1 MALEYFLIA
10 SEMFHG
16 YFQKKVGKSGDY
28 RKLVK
33 DHEGRL
39 SVIFDIMLHG
49 IAKEPIEKKE
59 EV

>member
-39 SVIFDIMLHG
+39 SVIFDIMPVSYTHLTL
-49 IAKEPIEKKE
+49 PTT
-59 EV
+59 

>member
-1 MALEYFLIA
+1 MIA

-39 SVIFDIMLHG
+39 SVIFDIMLYG